1 MKSIRNN
8 TVFMTALVA
17 LMAICSMTAKA
28 QDNVV
33 SPYSRFGYGMLNDH
47 ATSAQR
53 AMGGV
58 GYGMNNGRQINSMNP
73 ASYAAIDTLTFLFDM
88 GVDLKSVNLKQGSE
102 SGNKLTGG
110 LDYLNIQFPLG
121 KYMGGSV
128 GFLPYSESG
137 YAFGEEIVN
146 GEEAHQGSGTINELY
161 VGVSGRLFKG
171 FTIGA
176 NISYLFG
183 NLINDT
189 YLTTSN
195 SSTTLFEKVLQ
206 IRDYY
211 LRFGAQYSWNIGA
224 RNRATIGVVY
234 SPGKDFRGKTY
245 GVYYDVSNTSSKPDT
260 IGYQHLNGNYS
271 RPATYGVGLNYQW
284 NNKLMAEV
292 DFTYQPWR
300 DAKVGTIEGFE
311 ATKFDNRWK
320 VNLGLQYMPD
330 ARGSYLQR
338 VRYRVGALYN
348 HDYIMVGDNNVKDIG
363 VSFGFGLPTP
373 INRFTK
379 TVVNLGFEYRHR
391 QSSPMKL
398 VTENYFQV
406 TLGINFNELWFWQ
419 NKIM

>member
-1 MKSIRNN
+1 MAA
-8 TVFMTALVA
+8 FVA
-17 LMAICSMTAKA
+17 LMSICAASLSA
-28 QDNVV
+28 QNNVV
-33 SPYSRFGYGMLNDH
+33 SPYSRFGYGVLNDH

-53 AMGGV
+53 AMGGI
-58 GYGMNNGRQINSMNP
+58 GYAMNNGRQINSMNP

-88 GVDLKSVNLKQGSE
+88 GVDLKSVNLKQAEE

-110 LDYLNIQFPLG
+110 LDYLTMQFPLG

-128 GFLPYSESG
+128 GFLPYSEVG

-146 GEEAHQGSGTINELY
+146 GEEAHQGSGSINELY
-161 VGVSGRLFKG
+161 VGISGKPFKG

-176 NISYLFG
+176 NVSYLFG

-189 YLTTSN
+189 YLSTTN
-195 SSTTLFEKVLQ
+195 SSTTLFERVLEV
-206 IRDYY
+206 RDYD
-211 LRFGAQYSWNIGA
+211 LRFGAQYSVNIGSKH
-224 RNRATIGVVY
+224 RATLGVVY

-245 GVYYDVSNTSSKPDT
+245 GVYYDVTTSSNKPDT
-260 IGYQHLNGNYS
+260 IGYTHLKGKYS
-271 RPATYGVGLNYQW
+271 RPATYGIGLNYQW
-284 NNKLMAEV
+284 NNRLMAEL

-300 DAKVGTIEGFE
+300 DAKAGVLEGFE

-320 VNLGLQYMPD
+320 VNFGVQYTPD
-330 ARGSYLQR
+330 LRGSYLKR

-348 HDYIMVGDNNVKDIG
+348 RDYIMVGDNNVKDVGI
-363 VSFGFGLPTP
+363 SFGFGLPTP
-373 INRFTK
+373 INRYTK

-391 QSSPMKL
+391 QSSPVKL

-419 NKIM
+419 NKIQ